1 MSLHRFPNAER
12 HSEVDV
18 IIPECR
24 TAFALQIR
32 NLCRS
37 PLNFSSLLARAS
49 LVCFGS
55 VLLFSLL
62 VSLLVTVIFAIVLPI
77 MINN

>member
-37 PLNFSSLLARAS
+37 PLNFS
-49 LVCFGS
+49 
-55 VLLFSLL
+55 LLFARIFGLL
-62 VSLLVTVIFAIVLPI
+62 WFCVVVFFACFFVGDGDFCYSPA
-77 MINN
+77 NYDQ